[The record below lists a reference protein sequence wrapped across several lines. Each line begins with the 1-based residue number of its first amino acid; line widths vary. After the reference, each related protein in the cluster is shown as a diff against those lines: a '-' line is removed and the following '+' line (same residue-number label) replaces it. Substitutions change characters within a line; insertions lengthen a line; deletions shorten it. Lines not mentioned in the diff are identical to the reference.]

1 MTTALVVAKAPIVGL
16 AKTRLAVTVGE
27 QEAAALAAAA
37 LLDTIETCSTAFG
50 ADACALAVAGD
61 VADAVEAEQLLSRLA
76 GWSVFPQ
83 EGRGFADRL
92 ERAHRTAF
100 VRTGGPV
107 LQIGMDTP
115 QATAEDLRALV
126 RRMQGHDAVLA
137 PAVDGGWWAL
147 GVARPGLLQ
156 GLGEVPMSS
165 PDTCA
170 ATRHLLEANG
180 ALVTIGD
187 RLRDVDDAADAERV
201 SADAPGTRFARRWV
215 SMTVGGQTS
224 DSHR

>member
-16 AKTRLAVTVGE
+16 AKTRLAVTIGE

-37 LLDTIETCSTAFG
+37 LLDTIETCSAAFG
-50 ADACALAVAGD
+50 ADACALAVTGEL
-61 VADAVEAEQLLSRLA
+61 ADAVEAEQLLSRLD

-83 EGRGFADRL
+83 EGAGFADRL
-92 ERAHRTAF
+92 ERAHRAAF
-100 VRTGGPV
+100 VRAGGPV

-137 PAVDGGWWAL
+137 PALDGGWWAL
-147 GVARPGLLQ
+147 GVTHPALLQ

-170 ATRHLLEANG
+170 ATRQVLEANG
-180 ALVTIGD
+180 ARVAIGD
-187 RLRDVDDAADAERV
+187 RLRDVDDAADAECV
-201 SADAPGTRFARRWV
+201 SADAPGTRFAHRWAATT
-215 SMTVGGQTS
+215 SRGAGQ
-224 DSHR
+224 